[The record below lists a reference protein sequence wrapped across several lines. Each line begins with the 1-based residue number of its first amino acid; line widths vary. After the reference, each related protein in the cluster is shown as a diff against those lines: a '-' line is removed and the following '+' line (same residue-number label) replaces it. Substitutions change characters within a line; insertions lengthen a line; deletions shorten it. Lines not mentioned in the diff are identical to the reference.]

1 MHSQRRNDP
10 LHQIHAHTAAV
21 SCVASERQ
29 SRYKHS
35 AFAQTWTATLSK
47 RQLTNRYAGQTS
59 PKISVSISECIL
71 RRGWPC
77 PDSGVPLYR
86 RRGLR
91 RLRARHALGLVL
103 YSEPPLTSQHARGRS
118 RTRARLR
125 LARAPGARFAKIA
138 ATAALCGTV
147 ARLRAVRPRAATLVV
162 LDSGAV
168 LCLGPRARAPSSWRY
183 RERRGAPRPR
193 GRGAF

>member
-1 MHSQRRNDP
+1 MRRVRAVTIVQHLQRG
-10 LHQIHAHTAAV
+10 TAIIS
-21 SCVASERQ
+21 SCQRI
-29 SRYKHS
+29 
-35 AFAQTWTATLSK
+35 
-47 RQLTNRYAGQTS
+47 NRYASQTS
-59 PKISVSISECIL
+59 PNLSVSSSRARASLAGLPRPGRPI
-71 RRGWPC
+71 R
-77 PDSGVPLYR
+77 VYR

-147 ARLRAVRPRAATLVV
+147 ARRRAVRPRAATLVV

-168 LCLGPRARAPSSWRY
+168 LCLGPRARTPSSWRY

>member
-1 MHSQRRNDP
+1 MFTITSHVDIHDHRFTVTPPPPILDSSKTRKATVTRTK
-10 LHQIHAHTAAV
+10 LLQIFLFHRVVRAP
-21 SCVASERQ
+21 R
-29 SRYKHS
+29 
-35 AFAQTWTATLSK
+35 
-47 RQLTNRYAGQTS
+47 
-59 PKISVSISECIL
+59 
-71 RRGWPC
+71 WPDC
-77 PDSGVPLYR
+77 PDPGVPLYR

-147 ARLRAVRPRAATLVV
+147 ARRRAVRPRAATLVV

-168 LCLGPRARAPSSWRY
+168 LCLGPRARTPSSWRY